1 MRIAEEILDRA
12 AEQFEAD
19 CCLKPLA
26 IRNGKKESAQVRIGR
41 TPSLPR
47 QGFWTDAAYAGLVR
61 ERMEGETG
69 KSPRIY
75 EGTDPFFRAIFGL
88 GRVWMMADS
97 RIYDWCVKSYLSD
110 KGRPEW
116 FGQFADLRE
125 LDDQLRR
132 YGRQIMDSR
141 LHFLPA
147 AGGKRTGLLPKL
159 RWYEENELWGIRDP
173 WPFRHALCSSE
184 QMPGK
189 LAVAAVVDTET
200 AAMAGAAAD
209 CPGMWQ
215 IDVDVRSKWEGKGL
229 GAALVHL
236 LAEEILRRG
245 KIPFYATA
253 SSHIRSVNTALA
265 AGFLPAWTEVYVRN
279 SGNNRS

>member
-1 MRIAEEILDRA
+1 MRIEEEILNRA

-19 CCLKPLA
+19 CCLRPLPA
-26 IRNGKKESAQVRIGR
+26 GNGKKENVRIGR
-41 TPSLPR
+41 TPLLPN
-47 QGFWTDAAYAGLVR
+47 QGFWTEAAYAGLVR
-61 ERMEGETG
+61 ERMERETG
-69 KSPRIY
+69 KVPRIY
-75 EGTDPFFRAIFGL
+75 EGTDPFFRAIFGM
-88 GRVWMMADS
+88 GRVWMMADE
-97 RIYDWCVKSYLSD
+97 RIYGWCVKAYLSE

-116 FGQFADLRE
+116 FGRFEDLRD

-132 YGRQIMDSR
+132 YGKRIADVR

-147 AGGKRTGLLPKL
+147 AQREKTEPLFPV
-159 RWYEENELWGIRDP
+159 RWYEESDLWEIRDP

-189 LAVAAVVDTET
+189 LAVAALADGET

-209 CPGMWQ
+209 CPDMWQ
-215 IDVDVRSKWEGKGL
+215 IGVDVRSRWEGKGL
-229 GAALVHL
+229 GTALVRL

-253 SSHIRSVNTALA
+253 SSHIRSMNTALA
-265 AGFLPAWTEVYVRN
+265 AGFLPAWTEIYVR
-279 SGNNRS
+279 SREGKHP

>member
-12 AEQFEAD
+12 VEQFEAD
-19 CCLKPLA
+19 CCLKPFSA
-26 IRNGKKESAQVRIGR
+26 GNGTKESVPVRIGKA
-41 TPSLPR
+41 PSLPR
-47 QGFWTDAAYAGLVR
+47 QSFWTDAAYAGLVR
-61 ERMEGETG
+61 ERIEGETG
-69 KSPRIY
+69 KIPRIY

-88 GRVWMMADS
+88 GRVWMMADE
-97 RIYDWCVKSYLSD
+97 RIYDWCVEAYLSD
-110 KGRPEW
+110 KRRPEW
-116 FGQFADLRE
+116 FGQFANLRE

-147 AGGKRTGLLPKL
+147 AEGEQTGPLPKL
-159 RWYEENELWGIRDP
+159 RWYEENELWEIRDP

-189 LAVAAVVDTET
+189 LAVAAVVDTKT

-209 CPGMWQ
+209 CPDMWQ
-215 IDVDVRSKWEGKGL
+215 IGVDVRSEWEGKGF
-229 GAALVHL
+229 GAALVRL

-279 SGNNRS
+279 RSKNRS